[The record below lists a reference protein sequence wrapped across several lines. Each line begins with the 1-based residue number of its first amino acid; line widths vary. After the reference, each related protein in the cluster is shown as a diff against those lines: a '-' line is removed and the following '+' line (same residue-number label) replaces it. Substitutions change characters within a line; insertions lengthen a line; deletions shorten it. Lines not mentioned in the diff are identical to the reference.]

1 VGIKILL
8 ADDSVTAQNMGK
20 KILSEA
26 GHEVVTVSNGAAAA
40 KKIAEIKPELVL
52 LDVFMPGYSGLE
64 LCEKLRNAGATSKLP
79 VLLTVGRMEPY
90 NPQDGARVKADG
102 VIVKPFEAS
111 DLTAAVDRI
120 AEKLTP
126 GKQAV
131 PKSEPPVAKSEQSLP
146 RIEQFVPKPE
156 PPQPAKP
163 AEYEETV
170 RLDSA
175 EIAAALKNGAP
186 EKTSPSVEAP
196 VSQFNSAA
204 PAHEFHVAPAGKILD
219 ELHTAATPAFGSEL
233 ESTNSTP
240 AHASVPAGVPSYM
253 SQYLE
258 EEKPTSGVELSHAA
272 PQPGATAAAPAKFVS
287 SFEMPARQ
295 ELAPAIEVSGVG
307 LVQHFEPAP
316 NSEPPVASA
325 QGLELTAA
333 APVGDI
339 PVVREAAFEPTLQ
352 VSDAPTEIPKDP
364 AFESDPHHAAM
375 DFPTHFGTDISAAS
389 DLPLPTET
397 SSDPADEFETRLKA
411 ALSSFEEPSADLPLA
426 SSSAPAG
433 FPEIDPEPITHL
445 TPVPESF
452 DSRLEA
458 AMHAFDAAGE
468 PGSGLPSHALEEIQA
483 SEPDEMDSARLIE
496 PEHLTPISLESPS
509 AHPVLEEVSPAVEA
523 VSSMKVPHAVSE
535 TAHVPE
541 MDEAVIHQMRE
552 SFSALPAESGHA
564 AVSEDSHPMAM
575 AAAASTTGAPVS
587 RETELQLSR
596 AVMTAINGQAPFPD
610 SEPSSQ
616 ATEGPDA
623 GTLAAAVEKVMQ
635 RELPSLVWKIMA
647 ELDLHK
653 KS

>member
-1 VGIKILL
+1 MGIKILL

-64 LCEKLRNAGATSKLP
+64 LCERLRNAGATSKLP

-131 PKSEPPVAKSEQSLP
+131 PKSELTAPKIEQSLP
-146 RIEQFVPKPE
+146 KIEQFAPKPE
-156 PPQPAKP
+156 PPQAAKP

-186 EKTSPSVEAP
+186 EKASPSVEAP

-233 ESTNSTP
+233 EPNSAP
-240 AHASVPAGVPSYM
+240 AHASAPAGIPSYM
-253 SQYLE
+253 SQYLD
-258 EEKPTSGVELSHAA
+258 EEKPTSIVELTHAA
-272 PQPGATAAAPAKFVS
+272 PQPSATPAAPQKFVS

-295 ELAPAIEVSGVG
+295 ELAPAIDVSGDG
-307 LVQHFEPAP
+307 LVQHFGPAP

-352 VSDAPTEIPKDP
+352 VSDAPAEIPKDP

-389 DLPLPTET
+389 DLPLPTDT

-433 FPEIDPEPITHL
+433 FPEIDPEPITH
-445 TPVPESF
+445 PRPAPESF

-483 SEPDEMDSARLIE
+483 FEPDEMDSARLIE
-496 PEHLTPISLESPS
+496 PEQLTPISLESPS
-509 AHPVLEEVSPAVEA
+509 AHPVLEEAAPGVEA
-523 VSSMKVPHAVSE
+523 VSSIKVPPAIPES
-535 TAHVPE
+535 AHVPE

-596 AVMTAINGQAPFPD
+596 AVMTAINGQAPVPD

-616 ATEGPDA
+616 AAEGPDA
-623 GTLAAAVEKVMQ
+623 GRLAAAVEKVMQ